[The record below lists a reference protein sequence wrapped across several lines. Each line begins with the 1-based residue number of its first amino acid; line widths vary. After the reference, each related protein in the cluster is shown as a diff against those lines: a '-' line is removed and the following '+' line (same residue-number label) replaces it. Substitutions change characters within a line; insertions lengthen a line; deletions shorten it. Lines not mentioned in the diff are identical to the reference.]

1 MIAPP
6 RSLDHLVAD
15 LRIWL
20 HAGTKCSGGMTVE
33 DFGFPMFEAGCWCIQ
48 CVGEAA
54 GKLLQAYP
62 DFPDDDLRKELV
74 LANAARNRLTHGYYD
89 LSREQ
94 VWQTLETSFPKLLAL
109 LDAQIARRQG

>member
-1 MIAPP
+1 MIASP
-6 RSLDHLVAD
+6 RSLDLLVAD
-15 LRIWL
+15 LREWL
-20 HAGTKCSGGMTVE
+20 HAGTKCTDEVTVE
-33 DFGFPMFEAGCWCIQ
+33 KFGFPVFEAGCWCIQ

-62 DFPDDDLRKELV
+62 DFPDDDLRKELG

-94 VWQTLETSFPKLLAL
+94 VWQTLDASFPKLLTL
-109 LDAQIARRQG
+109 LDAQMARRQG